1 MSNRIGAAAA
11 CSVRAPAGTSRDT
24 IVTFGVT
31 TVPALAKPGRASPIA
46 EMSRSFFMEDPGRA
60 NRARPV
66 LRVQVRRPSPNTI
79 LTGVKKAVLLAF
91 CVLAAVAAAPAPAA
105 PAHPRVLVVH

>member
-31 TVPALAKPGRASPIA
+31 TVPALATPGRASTIA
-46 EMSRSFFMEDPGRA
+46 EMSRSFLMRT
-60 NRARPV
+60 R
-66 LRVQVRRPSPNTI
+66 VRRTVPDRCF
-79 LTGVKKAVLLAF
+79 AF
-91 CVLAAVAAAPAPAA
+91 KSADPLRIQSLQA
-105 PAHPRVLVVH
+105 